1 MFSSFKWK
9 KYSKRN
15 PLKLHWGYV
24 YTKRVRE
31 KKYLMDYN
39 WMYTDFIEAH
49 DGPILSR
56 LEKLQLRAIV
66 LYYR

>member
-1 MFSSFKWK
+1 MEKVFEK
-9 KYSKRN
+9 KSPQVAPFIQN
-15 PLKLHWGYV
+15 AC
-24 YTKRVRE
+24 E

-39 WMYTDFIEAH
+39 WMYTDFIEAY

>member
-1 MFSSFKWK
+1 MEIVYEK
-9 KYSKRN
+9 KSPQVAPGLRLYKTRA
-15 PLKLHWGYV
+15 
-24 YTKRVRE
+24 R